1 MVKYGFG
8 SAPALSAR
16 QPIGIARPEHNPDNL
31 LASSTFGMSNLVD
44 VRRQRHAQSIREGAR
59 HHVQEGHDHRRRRR
73 RHRRR
78 RHCRPGRVGQHVEP
92 DRESDDQLDS
102 HRQACTAH
110 TKGKHDRR
118 VRLGRALHGTWVTKD
133 GKSTTYVT
141 HDAIHG
147 TVSAVSPTSISV
159 KAADG
164 VTETYK
170 VTSATKVRMR
180 TAGQKKGATSSIAQ
194 VKTGSHVV
202 VVGTGTGTFTATH
215 VVAGLKR

>member
-1 MVKYGFG
+1 MFKKVMITAAVGAAIVGGGTAALAASG
-8 SAPALSAR
+8 STSSPTATT
-16 QPIGIARPEHNPDNL
+16 
-31 LASSTFGMSNLVD
+31 SST
-44 VRRQRHAQSIREGAR
+44 
-59 HHVQEGHDHRRRRR
+59 
-73 RHRRR
+73 
-78 RHCRPGRVGQHVEP
+78 
-92 DRESDDQLDS
+92 
-102 HRQACTAH
+102 TAKPTTTH

-133 GKSTTYVT
+133 GKGGTDAKTTSYVT

-147 TVSAVSPTSISV
+147 TVSAVSSTSISV

-180 TAGQKKGATSSIAQ
+180 TAGEKKGAASSIAQ
-194 VKTGSHVV
+194 VKTGGKVL
-202 VVGTGTGTFTATH
+202 VVGTGTAAGSAGLTATH